1 MTLKD
6 LILADYL
13 RQEERRQRGQLD
25 TVQKL
30 GETIIMLACQQCLK
44 KFHFDPVPA
53 PASQVGGFGFSSSSV
68 VHNLLPS
75 KKVLKISLLNLPVL
89 VLFTEKYECFALLF
103 QYFIERDRLIYF
115 TLLFK
120 IWFIS

>member
-44 KFHFDPVPA
+44 QFHFDPVPA
-53 PASQVGGFGFSSSSV
+53 LASPGGGSGSSSV
-68 VHNLLPS
+68 VHKFLLYIF
-75 KKVLKISLLNLPVL
+75 KIKISLLNL
-89 VLFTEKYECFALLF
+89 
-103 QYFIERDRLIYF
+103 R
-115 TLLFK
+115 
-120 IWFIS
+120 